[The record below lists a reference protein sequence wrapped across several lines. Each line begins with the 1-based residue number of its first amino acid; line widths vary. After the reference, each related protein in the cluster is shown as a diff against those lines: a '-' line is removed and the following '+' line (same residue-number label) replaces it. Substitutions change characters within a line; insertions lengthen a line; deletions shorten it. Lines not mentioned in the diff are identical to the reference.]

1 MSDPQATL
9 LDQQCSGASA
19 GERVC
24 WSFKSRVSGVGG
36 GEERGESGGQ
46 KEEKGLG
53 KRGGERGGSETRI
66 FLTFEQYY
74 FQECEVELFSRIR
87 RRLNGCIP

>member
-1 MSDPQATL
+1 MSDPQVPHFG
-9 LDQQCSGASA
+9 QQCSGAIA

-53 KRGGERGGSETRI
+53 KRGGKGGGARQGFFLLFKNMI
-66 FLTFEQYY
+66 FKNVKSNYL
-74 FQECEVELFSRIR
+74 QEYEED
-87 RRLNGCIP
+87 

>member
-1 MSDPQATL
+1 MSDPQVAPFER
-9 LDQQCSGASA
+9 QCSGATA

-53 KRGGERGGSETRI
+53 KREGEKGGSETRI
-66 FLTFEQYY
+66 FPTF
-74 FQECEVELFSRIR
+74 
-87 RRLNGCIP
+87 

>member
-36 GEERGESGGQ
+36 GEERGESGDQAGVRR
-46 KEEKGLG
+46 KRKAWGSGGGKG
-53 KRGGERGGSETRI
+53 GGARQGFFLLLNNII
-66 FLTFEQYY
+66 FKNVKSNY
-74 FQECEVELFSRIR
+74 FQEYEED
-87 RRLNGCIP
+87 